1 MLKGRNAVITGS
13 TSGIGLAIARALA
26 KEGTNVLLNG
36 FGDAGEIERIRAGI
50 ASTYG
55 VKALYSA
62 ADMTRPAEIRA
73 MMQLAAQEL
82 GGVDVLVNNAGIQF
96 VSPVAEFPEDKWDQ
110 IIAINMSS
118 AFHTSKAAIPMMKA
132 RGWGRIINISSA
144 HGLVASPFKSA
155 YVTAK
160 HGVNGMTKTIAL
172 EVARDNIT
180 CNAICPGYVRTPLV
194 DKQVDDQAR
203 VHGIPRER
211 VITEVILKPQPTQRF
226 VEVEE
231 VAGMVVFLCSPSGMS
246 INGAA
251 LSMDGGWTAT

>member
-50 ASTYG
+50 AATYG